1 MRPLHLPAPPFNVLW
16 VEQVDS
22 TNLVL
27 QRRLEAWEGA
37 GRMGETLLVAG
48 SQTAGRGRGRREW
61 VSPAGGLYATW
72 FGWVRVEVLGV
83 IPIAAAVALAE
94 ALEAVAPAMVVG
106 FKWPNDL
113 MVGGK
118 KVGGVLAQ
126 ARISAGEAGVIVGFG
141 SNLATTPVV
150 DGPGAAPTS
159 AVEWGWVGDPV
170 ASALAVAVDC
180 VTRLHGYLAAPARA
194 QRVWAARSVHHPGE
208 ELRLR
213 AGDEVVRGRFA
224 GFGAAGQLFLEVE
237 GEQREFFAADL
248 VAAL

>member
-37 GRMGETLLVAG
+37 GRMAETLLVAG

-72 FGWVRVEVLGV
+72 FGWVPVEVLGV
-83 IPIAAAVALAE
+83 VPIAAAVALAE
-94 ALEAVAPAMVVG
+94 ALEAVVPAMAVG

-126 ARISAGEAGVIVGFG
+126 ARISGGEAGVIVGFG
-141 SNLATTPVV
+141 SNLAATPLV
-150 DGPGAAPTS
+150 DGPGAVPTS
-159 AVEWGWVGDPV
+159 AAEWGWLGDP
-170 ASALAVAVDC
+170 ATSAMVIAVDC
-180 VTRLHGYLAAPARA
+180 VTRLHGYLAAPAKA
-194 QRVWAARSVHHPGE
+194 HGVWANRSVHRPGD
-208 ELRLR
+208 ELRVR
-213 AGDEVVRGRFA
+213 AGEEVVRGRFA
-224 GFGAAGQLFLEVE
+224 GFGPAGQLLLEVNDE
-237 GEQREFFAADL
+237 RREFFAADL
-248 VAAL
+248 VVAL

>member
-1 MRPLHLPAPPFNVLW
+1 MRPLHLPAPPFNLLW
-16 VEQVDS
+16 IEQVDS

-61 VSPAGGLYATW
+61 VSPTGGLYATW
-72 FGWVRVEVLGV
+72 FGWVPVEVLGV

-126 ARISAGEAGVIVGFG
+126 ARISANEAGVIAGFG

-150 DGPGAAPTS
+150 DGPGAPPTS
-159 AVEWGWVGDPV
+159 AAEWGWLGDPV
-170 ASALAVAVDC
+170 TSALAIAVDC
-180 VTRLHGYLAAPARA
+180 VIRLHGYLGAPAKA
-194 QRVWAARSVHHPGE
+194 QAVWVSRSVHRLGDK
-208 ELRLR
+208 LRLR
-213 AGDEVVRGRFA
+213 AGDEVVWGSFA
-224 GFGAAGQLFLEVE
+224 GFGPAGQLLLEVND
-237 GEQREFFAADL
+237 EQREFFAADL
-248 VAAL
+248 VVAL